1 MNRKVFLAVML
12 LLVMGLLAA
21 CGGGQ
26 PAEPVVTNEEIVVDM
41 ADIYYGDSN
50 DNVANPP
57 EWKVTSGTDVTVRM
71 ENMGALEHS
80 WVVLKAG
87 EDVPINF
94 DQSQHSDLVLFDSGI
109 VTADSSGTTRFTAP
123 APGEYNVVCTV
134 LGHSGLMQGR
144 LVVSR

>member
-1 MNRKVFLAVML
+1 MKRKVSLFL
-12 LLVMGLLAA
+12 LLSLVIGVLAA
-21 CGGGQ
+21 CGSSQ
-26 PAEPVVTNEEIVVDM
+26 PAESVVTNEIVVDM
-41 ADIYYGDSN
+41 ADIHYGDSN
-50 DNVANPP
+50 DNVASPP
-57 EWKVTSGTDVTVRM
+57 EWTVTSGADITVRM
-71 ENMGALEHS
+71 ENMGTLEHS

-87 EDVPINF
+87 QEIPVNF

-144 LVVSR
+144 LVVTQ